1 MADPKFVKRGET
13 IYQLRPHLS
22 QMHTTKYVPFTRKK
36 SAAFWPKYEPMGRG
50 RPPPPPPPLES
61 ANAIALQIYTTSN
74 KPIDVSLYFSGYINR
89 NTEHIVSIVHIPDQ
103 VKFNSNV

>member
-1 MADPKFVKRGET
+1 MCLLRGKKARLFD
-13 IYQLRPHLS
+13 QNMSQWGGGVRPHRS
-22 QMHTTKYVPFTRKK
+22 PF
-36 SAAFWPKYEPMGRG
+36 
-50 RPPPPPPPLES
+50 ES
-61 ANAIALQIYTTSN
+61 ATAIALQIYTTSN